1 MVPRLTQQWVEMC
14 DKHLGVEAFVV
25 GPGARTGMR
34 IAMKNPAE
42 VGADRIVNAVAAFEK
57 YGGPCIV
64 ADYGTATTFDV
75 ISAEGDYLGGAIA
88 PGIEVSLEALT
99 TRAAKLIKVEL
110 VEPEHAIGKSTTEA
124 LQSGAVYGFAGE
136 IEGIVHAIW
145 DELGERAPG
154 DRHRR
159 SRRADR
165 PAHRRDRRGRPV
177 PHAARHRDRDAPP
190 AAGLTEAAAAMP
202 SPAPDAGRS
211 VPRRPARR
219 DPLREPLRIGARA
232 RPAPVHGADGRHHHA
247 APSGAACAAGAP
259 VSCSPR

>member
-1 MVPRLTQQWVEMC
+1 VLLVADVGNTQTHIGLVSGGQVVDEWRLATIRHRTSDELAGMLQSLFTLRGTTMRDVVDEVGIASVVPRLTQQWVEMC
-14 DKHLGVEAFVV
+14 DKHLGVDAFVV

-75 ISAEGDYLGGAIA
+75 VSADGDYLGGAIS

-99 TRAAKLIKVEL
+99 TRAARLIKVEL
-110 VEPEHAIGKSTTEA
+110 IEPDHAIGKSTTEA

-145 DELGERAPG
+145 EELGERAQVIATG
-154 DRHRR
+154 GL
-159 SRRADR
+159 ADMI
-165 PAHRRDRRGRPV
+165 
-177 PHAARHRDRDAPP
+177 ARHTDVIA
-190 AAGLTEAAAAMP
+190 E
-202 SPAPDAGRS
+202 
-211 VPRRPARR
+211 V
-219 DPLREPLRIGARA
+219 DPLLTLRGIEIVMR
-232 RPAPVHGADGRHHHA
+232 RQQRV
-247 APSGAACAAGAP
+247 
-259 VSCSPR
+259 

>member
-1 MVPRLTQQWVEMC
+1 MLLVVDVGNTQTHIGLISGGDVVDEWHLATVRHRTSDEIAGLLQGFFSLRGTMVRDAVDEVGIASVVPRLTQQWVEMC
-14 DKHLGVEAFVV
+14 EKHLGVDAFVV

-75 ISAEGDYLGGAIA
+75 ISADGDYVGGVIA

-124 LQSGAVYGFAGE
+124 LQAGAVYGFAGE

-145 DELGERAPG
+145 EELGVRAQVIATG
-154 DRHRR
+154 GL
-159 SRRADR
+159 ADLI
-165 PAHRRDRRGRPV
+165 
-177 PHAARHRDRDAPP
+177 ARHTDVIAEVDPF
-190 AAGLTEAAAAMP
+190 LTLRGIEIVM
-202 SPAPDAGRS
+202 
-211 VPRRPARR
+211 RRQQ
-219 DPLREPLRIGARA
+219 RA
-232 RPAPVHGADGRHHHA
+232 
-247 APSGAACAAGAP
+247 
-259 VSCSPR
+259 

>member
-1 MVPRLTQQWVEMC
+1 MLLVVDVGNTQTHIGLMDSGSVAGEWRLATVRHRTSDEIAGLLQGFFSLQDTRLKESVDEVGIASVVPRLTQQWVEMSE
-14 DKHLGVEAFVV
+14 KHLGVEAFVV

-34 IAMKNPAE
+34 IAMKNPSE
-42 VGADRIVNAVAAFEK
+42 VGADRIVNAVAAFET

-75 ISAEGDYLGGAIA
+75 ISTEGDYVGGVIA

-145 DELGERAPG
+145 AELGERAQVVATG
-154 DRHRR
+154 GL
-159 SRRADR
+159 ADLI
-165 PAHRRDRRGRPV
+165 
-177 PHAARHRDRDAPP
+177 ARHTDVISAVDPF
-190 AAGLTEAAAAMP
+190 LTLRGIELVM
-202 SPAPDAGRS
+202 
-211 VPRRPARR
+211 RRQQ
-219 DPLREPLRIGARA
+219 RA
-232 RPAPVHGADGRHHHA
+232 
-247 APSGAACAAGAP
+247 
-259 VSCSPR
+259 

>member
-1 MVPRLTQQWVEMC
+1 MLLVVDVGNTQTHIGLMDAGDVVGEWRLATVRHRTSDEIAGLLQGFFSLQGTTLRDAVDEVGIASVVPRLTQQWVEMC
-14 DKHLGVEAFVV
+14 ERHLGVEAFVV

-75 ISAEGDYLGGAIA
+75 ISAEGDYMGGAIA

-124 LQSGAVYGFAGE
+124 LQSGALYGFAGE

-145 DELGERAPG
+145 GELGERAQVIATG
-154 DRHRR
+154 GL
-159 SRRADR
+159 AELI
-165 PAHRRDRRGRPV
+165 
-177 PHAARHRDRDAPP
+177 ARHTDVI
-190 AAGLTEAAAAMP
+190 AAVDPFLTLRGIEM
-202 SPAPDAGRS
+202 
-211 VPRRPARR
+211 VMRRQQ
-219 DPLREPLRIGARA
+219 
-232 RPAPVHGADGRHHHA
+232 RP
-247 APSGAACAAGAP
+247 
-259 VSCSPR
+259 

>member
-1 MVPRLTQQWVEMC
+1 MAARHRASPHRATRSPGLLQGFFSLQGMRLREAIDEVGIASVVPRLTQQWVEMC
-14 DKHLGVEAFVV
+14 EKHLGVEAFVV

-75 ISAEGDYLGGAIA
+75 ISAEGDYIGGVIA

-145 DELGERAPG
+145 DELGE
-154 DRHRR
+154 
-159 SRRADR
+159 
-165 PAHRRDRRGRPV
+165 
-177 PHAARHRDRDAPP
+177 HAQVIATGGLAELIARHTDVI
-190 AAGLTEAAAAMP
+190 AAVDPFLTLRGIEIVM
-202 SPAPDAGRS
+202 
-211 VPRRPARR
+211 RRQQRT
-219 DPLREPLRIGARA
+219 
-232 RPAPVHGADGRHHHA
+232 
-247 APSGAACAAGAP
+247 
-259 VSCSPR
+259 

>member
-1 MVPRLTQQWVEMC
+1 MLLVVDVGNTQTHIGLMDGRDVVGEWRLATVRHRTSDEIAGLLQGFFSLQGTVLRDAVDEVGIASVVPRLTQQWVEMC

-34 IAMKNPAE
+34 IAMKNPGE

-75 ISAEGDYLGGAIA
+75 ISADGDYLGGAIA

-145 DELGERAPG
+145 DELGERAPVIATG
-154 DRHRR
+154 GL
-159 SRRADR
+159 AELI
-165 PAHRRDRRGRPV
+165 
-177 PHAARHRDRDAPP
+177 ARHTDVISA
-190 AAGLTEAAAAMP
+190 
-202 SPAPDAGRS
+202 
-211 VPRRPARR
+211 V
-219 DPLREPLRIGARA
+219 DPLLTLRGIEIVMR
-232 RPAPVHGADGRHHHA
+232 RQQRI
-247 APSGAACAAGAP
+247 
-259 VSCSPR
+259 

>member
-1 MVPRLTQQWVEMC
+1 MLLVVDVGNTQTHIGLMDARDVAGEWRLATVRHRTSDEIAGLLQGFLSLQGIVLRDAVDEVGIASVVPRLTQQWVEMC

-75 ISAEGDYLGGAIA
+75 ISPEGDYLGGAIA

-99 TRAAKLIKVEL
+99 TRAARLFKVEL
-110 VEPEHAIGKSTTEA
+110 VDPEHAIGKSTTEA

-145 DELGERAPG
+145 DELGERAPVIATG
-154 DRHRR
+154 GL
-159 SRRADR
+159 AELI
-165 PAHRRDRRGRPV
+165 
-177 PHAARHRDRDAPP
+177 ARHTDVISAVDPF
-190 AAGLTEAAAAMP
+190 LTLRGIEIVM
-202 SPAPDAGRS
+202 
-211 VPRRPARR
+211 RRQQ
-219 DPLREPLRIGARA
+219 RA
-232 RPAPVHGADGRHHHA
+232 
-247 APSGAACAAGAP
+247 
-259 VSCSPR
+259 

>member
-1 MVPRLTQQWVEMC
+1 MLLVVDVGNTQTHIGLMDDGDVVGEWRLATVRHRTSDEIAGLLHGFFALQGTHLRDAVDEAGIASVVPRLTQQWVEMC
-14 DKHLGVEAFVV
+14 EKHLDVEAFVV

-75 ISAEGDYLGGAIA
+75 ISADGDYLGGAIA

-99 TRAAKLIKVEL
+99 TRAAKLMKVEL

-145 DELGERAPG
+145 AELGERAQVIATG
-154 DRHRR
+154 GL
-159 SRRADR
+159 ADLI
-165 PAHRRDRRGRPV
+165 
-177 PHAARHRDRDAPP
+177 ARHTDVI
-190 AAGLTEAAAAMP
+190 
-202 SPAPDAGRS
+202 S
-211 VPRRPARR
+211 VV
-219 DPLREPLRIGARA
+219 DPLLTLRGIEIVMR
-232 RPAPVHGADGRHHHA
+232 RQQRT
-247 APSGAACAAGAP
+247 
-259 VSCSPR
+259 

>member
-1 MVPRLTQQWVEMC
+1 MLLVVDVGNTQTHIGLMDDGDGGRRVAPRHRAAPHQRRDRRPAAGVLLAAGHAPAGGVDEVGIASVVPRLTQQWVEMC
-14 DKHLGVEAFVV
+14 EKHLGVEAFVV

-42 VGADRIVNAVAAFEK
+42 VGADRIVNAVAAFET

-75 ISAEGDYLGGAIA
+75 ISADGDYLGGVIA

-145 DELGERAPG
+145 DELGEQCAG

-165 PAHRRDRRGRPV
+165 PAHRR
-177 PHAARHRDRDAPP
+177 HR
-190 AAGLTEAAAAMP
+190 
-202 SPAPDAGRS
+202 
-211 VPRRPARR
+211 
-219 DPLREPLRIGARA
+219 
-232 RPAPVHGADGRHHHA
+232 
-247 APSGAACAAGAP
+247 APSTRSSRCAA
-259 VSCSPR
+259 SRS